1 MEAAGSIFC
10 SGITMFSPLKRCRAT
25 AGGQRMGI
33 RLATTMKCEV
43 TAISTSPNKEA
54 KAREIGAHHFVV
66 STDPDA
72 MKKAAKSLDIILD
85 TAAVDHQAFDYF
97 LLLDANGQLV
107 LIGVTIKP
115 HSRVA
120 LTLSFYASDS
130 FLRVVGL
137 FVGVKKTCAHRVVQ
151 EVTGVLCTKS
161 RDFIAMPSPMEMRES
176 AEKLRDRFKIP
187 LVALGVDGTH
197 IRLDHSPNR
206 NELPNGV
213 HTQDFW
219 CRKQFFSVNVQ
230 LIGDGFFLIRDVE
243 VKWAGKQQTEFLIA
257 GDSAYPISPVLIKPF
272 KDIPTNQHRRFNQH
286 LSGLRTACTENIIG
300 VWKRRFPCLKMGL
313 RTKLE
318 KSLKIIRATGMLH
331 NLAIVLNDPMPEDVM
346 DEPKQEERPHI
357 EANDINREQ
366 ITEAARKI
374 QGAARRERLF
384 QHFVTSLIEM

>member
-1 MEAAGSIFC
+1 MDIVHLLHDYLAKPDNRGC
-10 SGITMFSPLKRCRAT
+10 PLSPC
-25 AGGQRMGI
+25 Q
-33 RLATTMKCEV
+33 
-43 TAISTSPNKEA
+43 
-54 KAREIGAHHFVV
+54 
-66 STDPDA
+66 
-72 MKKAAKSLDIILD
+72 
-85 TAAVDHQAFDYF
+85 
-97 LLLDANGQLV
+97 
-107 LIGVTIKP
+107 
-115 HSRVA
+115 RVA

-137 FVGVKKTCAHRVVQ
+137 FVGVKKTCAHTAVQ

-161 RDFIAMPSPMEMRES
+161 RDFIAMSSPMEMRES

-219 CRKQFFSVNVQ
+219 CRKQFYSVNVQ
-230 LIGDGFFLIRDVE
+230 LIGDGFSLIRDFE
-243 VKWAGKQQTEFLIA
+243 VKWAGSTHDSRIWRNSPAKIILEQQTEFLIA
-257 GDSAYPISPVLIKPF
+257 GDSAYPISPVLVKPF
-272 KDIPTNQHRRFNQH
+272 KDTPTNQHRRFNQH
-286 LSGLRTACTENIIG
+286 LSGLRTACTENMIG

-331 NLAIVLNDPMPEDVM
+331 NLAIVLKGPMPEDVM
-346 DEPKQEERPHI
+346 DEPEQEERPHI
-357 EANDINREQ
+357 EANDINREPV
-366 ITEAARKI
+366 TEAARKI

-384 QHFVTSLIEM
+384 QTFCNTIN